1 MSQFILRKLP
11 GRSMRIVGLICM
23 LVVTLACL
31 GRPTPALAQSYISVT
46 VQRGDSLGKI
56 AGRYCTN
63 WQTIYDINRQTIG
76 PNPSNIAV
84 GMVLTI
90 PNTCGGSVPT
100 QLPETGGSGVY
111 DRGPTTHASGT
122 FNPPYY
128 TVAWGDTIYSV
139 ANRFG
144 LSQDAL
150 LRANN
155 IYQGGLLT
163 GQTLYI
169 PGIGSGGS
177 PQPQPPA
184 TNAERVYFSNGNI
197 AATRVGVIVNG
208 AAKRYVLEAR
218 AGQVMEIGTRSHGEA
233 LTVAVQPVYGGSL
246 GLNGP
251 NRGVENN
258 LWVDLP
264 SSGDYIVTIT
274 PVRLPEGPQLNFDI
288 TFVIQ

>member
-1 MSQFILRKLP
+1 MSQFTLRKLR
-11 GRSMRIVGLICM
+11 GRHMII
-23 LVVTLACL
+23 LVFGCILMATSAFLL
-31 GRPTPALAQSYISVT
+31 RPAPALAQSYVSVM

-63 WQTIYDINRQTIG
+63 WQTIYDINRQAIG
-76 PNPSNIAV
+76 TNPSNIEV
-84 GMVLTI
+84 GMLLTV
-90 PNTCGGSVPT
+90 PNHCSGSVPT
-100 QLPETGGSGVY
+100 QLPETSGSGIY

-122 FNPPYY
+122 FNSPYY
-128 TVAWGDTIYSV
+128 TVAWGDTIYSI

-169 PGIGSGGS
+169 PSIGSGGS
-177 PQPQPPA
+177 PQPSA
-184 TNAERVYFSNGNI
+184 TNAERVYFSAGNI

-218 AGQVMEIGTRSHGEA
+218 AGQVMEISTRSHGEA

-251 NRGVENN
+251 NAGVENN
-258 LWVDLP
+258 LWGDLP

-288 TFVIQ
+288 TFIIQ

>member
-1 MSQFILRKLP
+1 MRRNLIIYCAGLLAAFGFLVLP
-11 GRSMRIVGLICM
+11 TAAS
-23 LVVTLACL
+23 
-31 GRPTPALAQSYISVT
+31 AQSYVSVM
-46 VQRGDSLGKI
+46 VQQGDSLGKI
-56 AGRYCTN
+56 AGHYCTN

-76 PNPSNIAV
+76 PNPSNIEV
-84 GMVLTI
+84 GMILTV
-90 PNTCGGSVPT
+90 PNNCGGSAPT
-100 QLPETGGSGVY
+100 QLPETGGSGIY

-122 FNPPYY
+122 FNSPYY

-144 LSQDAL
+144 LSQDGL

-169 PGIGSGGS
+169 PGIGSGGRPQPQP

-184 TNAERVYFSNGNI
+184 LNGERVYFTPGNI

-208 AAKRYVLEAR
+208 AAKHYVLAAR
-218 AGQVMEIGTRSHGEA
+218 AGQVLEIGTRSHGEA
-233 LTVAVQPVYGGSL
+233 LTVAVQPVYGGLL
-246 GLNGP
+246 GINGP
-251 NRGVENN
+251 NSGVENN

-264 SSGDYIVTIT
+264 SSGDYIVIIS